1 MINVQNNGKAELTLE
16 KRIIKIVLTGGPA
29 AGKTTLVSRV
39 LKEFNQND
47 GWRVITIP
55 ETATDLI
62 SGFGIKPFGNCM
74 SMLEFQDFVFADQLH
89 KERLA
94 LQAAEIVPEP
104 NVLILYD
111 RALLDNKAYITD
123 EEFDHIVAGLGMTT
137 EDVLSKYDAV
147 IHLVTC
153 AKGAEFAYNLDNGA
167 RTESLEDAVEK
178 DDRTLRAWSAHPNL
192 KVVDNAVDFEKKIV
206 RAMQEIYRVVGEP
219 EPMEKKRKY
228 LIRMPDINQLI
239 VRYGAVPF
247 EMVQHYL
254 VETNPAIERR
264 IRRQKNGS
272 DYLYFYTEKHT
283 MADSTVW
290 DTERP
295 ISGKI
300 YLKYLLEADPN
311 LLEVHKV
318 KYRFNFGSGRFEID
332 IYPFSKEKAVL
343 FEFVGDSAQEVELP
357 PELEILREVT
367 GDRNYK
373 NKTLARTHK
382 L

>member
-1 MINVQNNGKAELTLE
+1 ME

-39 LKEFNQND
+39 LKEFNQSD

-74 SMLEFQDFVFADQLH
+74 SMLEFQDFVIADQLH
-89 KERLA
+89 KEKLA
-94 LQAAEIVPEP
+94 LQAAEVVPEP

-111 RALLDNKAYITD
+111 RALLDDKAYITD
-123 EEFDHIVAGLGMTT
+123 EEFDHVIAKFGLTM

-147 IHLVTC
+147 IHLVSC

-167 RTESLEDAVEK
+167 RTETLEHAVEM
-178 DDRTLRAWSAHPNL
+178 DDKTLRAWSPHPNL
-192 KVVDNAVDFEKKIV
+192 KIVDNTVDFEQKIR
-206 RAMQEIYRVVGEP
+206 RAMQEIYRIVGEP

-228 LIRMPDINQLI
+228 LIKMPDMNQLI

-247 EMVQHYL
+247 EMAQHYL
-254 VETNPAIERR
+254 LETNPAIERR

-283 MADSTVW
+283 MADEEVW

-295 ISGKI
+295 ISGKN
-300 YLKYLLEADPN
+300 YLKYLMEADPN
-311 LLEVHKV
+311 LQEVHKV
-318 KYRFNFGSGRFEID
+318 KYRFNYGLERFEID
-332 IYPFSKEKAVL
+332 IYPFSKDKAVM
-343 FEFVGDSAQEVELP
+343 FAYAGEDVQDINMP
-357 PELEILREVT
+357 PEIEVIREVT
-367 GDRNYK
+367 GDVNYK
-373 NKTLARTHK
+373 NKTLARTHE

>member
-1 MINVQNNGKAELTLE
+1 ME
-16 KRIIKIVLTGGPA
+16 KKIIKIVLTGGPA
-29 AGKTTLVSRV
+29 GGKTTLISRV
-39 LKEFNQND
+39 LKEFNQTD

-74 SMLEFQDFVFADQLH
+74 SMLEFQDFVVDDQLH
-89 KERLA
+89 KEKLA
-94 LQAAEIVPEP
+94 LQAAEVVPET
-104 NVLILYD
+104 NVLLLYD
-111 RALLDNKAYITD
+111 RALMDNKAYITD
-123 EEFDHIVAGLGMTT
+123 DEYDRVISRFGLNND
-137 EDVLSKYDAV
+137 DVLAKYDAV

-167 RTESLEDAVEK
+167 RTESLEHAVEM
-178 DDRTLRAWSAHPNL
+178 DDKTLRAWSPHPNL
-192 KVVDNAVDFEKKIV
+192 KIVDNTVDFEKKIR
-206 RAMQEIYRVVGEP
+206 RAMQEIYRIVGKP

-228 LIRMPDINQLI
+228 LVKMPDMNQLI

-283 MADSTVW
+283 MTDGTVL

-295 ISGKI
+295 ISGKH
-300 YLKYLLEADPN
+300 YLKYLMEADPN
-311 LLEVHKV
+311 LQEVHKV
-318 KYRFNFGSGRFEID
+318 KYRFNYDRGRFEID

-343 FEFVGDSAQEVELP
+343 FVYAGEEDQEVVIP
-357 PELEILREVT
+357 PEIEILQEVT
-367 GDRNYK
+367 GNLEYK
-373 NKTLARTHK
+373 NKTLARTHQ